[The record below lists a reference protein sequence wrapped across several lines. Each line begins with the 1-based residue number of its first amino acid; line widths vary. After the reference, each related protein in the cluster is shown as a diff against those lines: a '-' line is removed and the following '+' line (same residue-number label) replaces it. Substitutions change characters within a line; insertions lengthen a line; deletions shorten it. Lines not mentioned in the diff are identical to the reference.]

1 MPPSSLV
8 ALLFLSFS
16 LSLYLYLMPP
26 FHSSRRERPRSLPR
40 FLPAR
45 APFPLLPLPLRLC
58 LEMWHST
65 GLPRCLRWCGIRAGL
80 PLRARPGGAGVPRG
94 NDAQIGRIISKTTT
108 LPPSS
113 PPSPLPP
120 SYLSHPAA
128 LSRLVLY
135 VPRALSPL
143 LSRTLVADGRQGMEY
158 NPHRRSHRHRCR
170 HRTIT
175 QQPSR
180 LPRSRR
186 RRVTE
191 SSDYYLICRDDQ
203 RHACRTVRPST
214 SRIHRSHNHPG

>member
-1 MPPSSLV
+1 
-8 ALLFLSFS
+8 
-16 LSLYLYLMPP
+16 MPP

-45 APFPLLPLPLRLC
+45 APFPLLPLPLRLY

-80 PLRARPGGAGVPRG
+80 PLRARLGAAGVPRG

-128 LSRLVLY
+128 LSRLVFY
-135 VPRALSPL
+135 VPRALSPRYSL
-143 LSRTLVADGRQGMEY
+143 APSSPTVAKGW
-158 NPHRRSHRHRCR
+158 NTTP
-170 HRTIT
+170 TAAVT
-175 QQPSR
+175 VTAAATAPS
-180 LPRSRR
+180 PN
-186 RRVTE
+186 
-191 SSDYYLICRDDQ
+191 
-203 RHACRTVRPST
+203 
-214 SRIHRSHNHPG
+214 NHPDCHAAVDDE